1 MPSPRLLP
9 VIALLA
15 LAAGAQAQD
24 DGLAGSYLA
33 GRLASMESDYGAAAT
48 YFARAM
54 TADPGNAE
62 ILDSVIMANIG
73 TGDFDK
79 AIQTAHQMD
88 KAGIK
93 SGVSDLAILASLA
106 KAGDYKA
113 AIADLDA
120 GRTTGPLVDGLFRA
134 WSQLGQG
141 DMSKASATFD
151 ETAKGPGLGP
161 FASYH
166 KALALALV
174 GDYEGAEAIF
184 SGESADQIRSTR
196 RSVIAHAQVLSQLE
210 RDQDAL
216 KLIDATLGEDPAD
229 RTVTQLRAD
238 LKAGKSVP
246 FSIVSSPSDG
256 LAEVFYAVATALA
269 ANSRDARRDP
279 GSIDILLMA
288 RTALYLRPDL
298 TEAALLTAANLQ
310 ETGQYDMAIKAYD
323 MIGPDQPGYVTAA
336 LGRSDALAAAGRT
349 DAAIEAIEQLTKLA
363 PDQVEVWAALGD
375 LLRTNDQFE
384 KAAGAYD
391 TAIKLAG
398 KPARPHWILFYA
410 RAICEERLK
419 NWARAEPDFRK
430 ALELSPGQPAVL
442 NYLGYSYL
450 EKRTNLDE
458 ALKMIEAAAKTK
470 PDDGAIADSLGW
482 AFYRLG
488 RYPEA
493 ERQMEMAIRLMP
505 VDATVNDHLGDVYWV
520 VGRKQEAQF
529 QWKRALSFKPESEAD
544 ANRIRRKLEVGLDQV
559 LQEEKDADK
568 TEAADGG

>member
-1 MPSPRLLP
+1 
-9 VIALLA
+9 
-15 LAAGAQAQD
+15 
-24 DGLAGSYLA
+24 
-33 GRLASMESDYGAAAT
+33 MESDYGAAAT

-93 SGVSDLAILASLA
+93 SGVGDLAILASLA

-246 FSIVSSPSDG
+246 FSIVASPSDG

-269 ANSRDARRDP
+269 SNSRDAQRDP

-349 DAAIEAIEQLTKLA
+349 DAAIEAIEQLTKVA

-375 LLRTNDQFE
+375 ILRTNDRFE
-384 KAAGAYD
+384 EAAGAYD

-398 KPARPHWILFYA
+398 QPARPHWILFYA

-430 ALELSPGQPAVL
+430 ALELSPDQPAVL

-458 ALKMIEAAAKTK
+458 ALKMIEAAAKAK

-529 QWKRALSFKPESEAD
+529 QWKRALSFKPDSEAD

-559 LQEEKDADK
+559 LQEEKDAGK